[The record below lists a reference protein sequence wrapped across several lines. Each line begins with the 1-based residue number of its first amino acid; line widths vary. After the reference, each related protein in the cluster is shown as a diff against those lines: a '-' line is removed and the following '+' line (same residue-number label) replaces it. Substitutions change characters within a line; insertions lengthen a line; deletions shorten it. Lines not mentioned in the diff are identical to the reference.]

1 MSCWKMDFSSFFPQ
15 KINISFD
22 GEKMEITN
30 AQHTQWNNEPCS
42 IRATI
47 DGEVCSVPLQPGNR
61 HYDEIMRQVEAGT
74 LTIADA
80 E

>member
-1 MSCWKMDFSSFFPQ
+1 MDEV
-15 KINISFD
+15 NITS
-22 GEKMEITN
+22 
-30 AQHTQWNNEPCS
+30 AQWIADPISGQTQAA

-47 DGEVCSVPLQPGNR
+47 DGVQWDVPISEGNR
-61 HYDEIMRQVEAGT
+61 HYAEIMRQVQAGT